1 MLLENLMSI
10 DLTTLSP
17 KELGSLIATAKKRQA
32 QLTQRAP
39 VAQVRS
45 KLTRLAKAE
54 GYTIEELFGAAGA
67 GRARKSA
74 ATGRGRKLGKVAP
87 KYRNPE
93 NPKETWT
100 GRGKQPRWLAAY
112 TAKGRDLGEFVIPG
126 AAKLTPAKA
135 RPAAKKRVV
144 KKSKK

>member
-1 MLLENLMSI
+1 MSI
-10 DLTTLSP
+10 DLNTLSP
-17 KELGSLIATAKKRQA
+17 RELGNLITTARKRQA
-32 QLTQRAP
+32 QLAKRSP
-39 VAQVRS
+39 IAQVRT

-67 GRARKSA
+67 TPRKAPAVARA
-74 ATGRGRKLGKVAP
+74 GRKLGKVAP

-93 NPKETWT
+93 NPKETWA

-126 AAKLTPAKA
+126 AAKLTPSKSK
-135 RPAAKKRVV
+135 PATKKRVV